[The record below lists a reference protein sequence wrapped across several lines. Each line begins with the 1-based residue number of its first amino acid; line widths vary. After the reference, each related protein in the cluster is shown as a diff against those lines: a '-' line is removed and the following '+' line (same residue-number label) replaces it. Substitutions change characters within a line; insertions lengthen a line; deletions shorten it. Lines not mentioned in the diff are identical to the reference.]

1 MIRKIQHSTIQ
12 QPGAFAGMADSCG
25 IHIRWGPVLK
35 VPLVPLDATVF
46 LPFFAHLCIYIIPV
60 VVEDLLEIIWSIVD
74 PWKSKKM

>member
-1 MIRKIQHSTIQ
+1 
-12 QPGAFAGMADSCG
+12 MADSCG

-46 LPFFAHLCIYIIPV
+46 LPFFAHLCIHIIPV
-60 VVEDLLEIIWSIVD
+60 VVEDLLEIVWSIVD